1 MRATGLF
8 SVFFQG
14 EMKGMGM
21 RSRQRGRTGQRDAQ
35 QLLPALVWRGVQPGE
50 SLLKG
55 PCSRTGGAQKDRT
68 KEINRFFSHT
78 HTHTHPVWFF
88 FLQQIKQREKTTLEE
103 ELCCLG

>member
-1 MRATGLF
+1 MRAAGLF

-14 EMKGMGM
+14 EMKGTGM
-21 RSRQRGRTGQRDAQ
+21 RSRQRGRTGQWDVQ

-55 PCSRTGGAQKDRT
+55 PCSRTGGTQKDHT

-78 HTHTHPVWFF
+78 PHVLFF
-88 FLQQIKQREKTTLEE
+88 FLQQIKQREKTTLED

>member
-1 MRATGLF
+1 
-8 SVFFQG
+8 
-14 EMKGMGM
+14 MKGRGM
-21 RSRQRGRTGQRDAQ
+21 RSRQRGRTGQRDVQ
-35 QLLPALVWRGVQPGE
+35 QLLPALVCWRVQPGE

-78 HTHTHPVWFF
+78 PHGFFF
-88 FLQQIKQREKTTLEE
+88 FLQQIKQREKTTLED